1 MAFSSV
7 QTSINQGFLE
17 LVTILRVKKDWKER
31 KVKILELNRM
41 VFRKK

>member
-17 LVTILRVKKDWKER
+17 LVTILRVKKDWKE
-31 KVKILELNRM
+31 I
-41 VFRKK
+41 